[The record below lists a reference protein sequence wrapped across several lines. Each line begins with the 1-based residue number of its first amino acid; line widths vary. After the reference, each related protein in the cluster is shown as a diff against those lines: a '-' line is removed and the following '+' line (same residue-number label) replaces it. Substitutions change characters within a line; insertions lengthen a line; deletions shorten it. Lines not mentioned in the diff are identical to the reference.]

1 MKVRRKKTY
10 NSPRR
15 IPQLSKILNNLI
27 TDNPEFKK
35 LGEIAE
41 LLSLWPKVVG
51 SKLAKI
57 SRVIKLDN
65 STLMI
70 KVDSSIWR
78 NEFYHIEEEIKKKFN
93 AKLGSHKIKKIL
105 FF

>member
-1 MKVRRKKTY
+1 MKTRRKKIY

-15 IPQLSKILNNLI
+15 IPQLGKILNNLVVN
-27 TDNPEFKK
+27 NPEFKK

-65 STLMI
+65 SILMI

-78 NEFYHIEEEIKKKFN
+78 NEFYHIEEEIKNKYN
-93 AKLGSHKIKKIL
+93 AKLGCHKIKKIL